1 MTPKEKANKLIDSF
15 YQKLPLEKYV
25 STSDGDLSWEY
36 ISWDRSKECA
46 LIAVD
51 EILNLSKI
59 ASLRRDDVYMELEYW
74 IEVKQEIKIL

>member
-15 YQKLPLEKYV
+15 YQKLPLEKYI

-46 LIAVD
+46 LIAVC
-51 EILNLSKI
+51 EILNMDNTISEFSEAEKFY
-59 ASLRRDDVYMELEYW
+59 DYW
-74 IEVKQEIKIL
+74 DKVKQEIEKL